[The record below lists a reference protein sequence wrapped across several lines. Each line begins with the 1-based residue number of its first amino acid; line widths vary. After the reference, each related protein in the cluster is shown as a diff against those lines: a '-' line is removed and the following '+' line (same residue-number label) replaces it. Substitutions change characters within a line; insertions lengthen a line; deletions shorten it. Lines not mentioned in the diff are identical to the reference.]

1 MFISAIRRKW
11 QSAGQLAQHLL
22 QQKGPQT
29 TQQLWK
35 LTQAVDAPAEKE
47 YIAPHHRDY
56 RIVDG
61 QIRGATVR
69 PPSPKHIVRS
79 VRQYVHSVADPYQ

>member
-1 MFISAIRRKW
+1 
-11 QSAGQLAQHLL
+11 LA
-22 QQKGPQT
+22 KNGPQT

-56 RIVDG
+56 RIIDG
-61 QIRGATVR
+61 VMHGATVR
-69 PPSPKHIVRS
+69 PPNPKHLVRS
-79 VRQYVHSVADPYQ
+79 VRQYVSGLDVILRQCLNPLASIA